1 MKKENIYS
9 TFTYDTITYTSRTVW
24 INNNS
29 LKDSLLKRV
38 LLGVNVRPALEKF
51 LSAVVSAAGIARIY
65 LAISFNFGKTVVSFQ
80 K

>member
-1 MKKENIYS
+1 M
-9 TFTYDTITYTSRTVW
+9 
-24 INNNS
+24 NNNS

-65 LAISFNFGKTVVSFQ
+65 LATSFNFGKTVVSFQ

>member
-1 MKKENIYS
+1 MEKEKIY
-9 TFTYDTITYTSRTVW
+9 FTYDTITYNTFRTVW

-51 LSAVVSAAGIARIY
+51 LSSVVSAAGIARIY
-65 LAISFNFGKTVVSFQ
+65 LATSFNFGKTVVSFH